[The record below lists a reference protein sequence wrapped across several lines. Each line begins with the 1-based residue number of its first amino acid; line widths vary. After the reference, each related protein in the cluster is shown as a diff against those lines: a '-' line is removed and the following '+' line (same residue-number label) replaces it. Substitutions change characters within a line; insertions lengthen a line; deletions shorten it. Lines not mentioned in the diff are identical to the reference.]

1 MVINI
6 KKNIIKLLFM
16 LSIFLTFN
24 TGEIDSNSD
33 KILYYDRDLEIIPE
47 NYKIYWLSVDNT
59 TTYANSIYPG
69 DKIDLWLLTKVENNY
84 VYEPFITNIE
94 VLSYIIDGKKYYARN
109 IEELINVY
117 TKDLN
122 DELKVYYKLHGIRI
136 EGITAVC
143 KVYDLIKLEKL
154 ERIY

>member
-33 KILYYDRDLEIIPE
+33 KILYYDKSNL
-47 NYKIYWLSVDNT
+47 NYIDTFKIYFKNT
-59 TTYANSIYPG
+59 NSYSLN
-69 DKIDLWLLTKVENNY
+69 KSLKY
-84 VYEPFITNIE
+84 TNIE

-109 IEELINVY
+109 IEELINIY

-122 DELKVYYKLHGIRI
+122 DELKVYYKLRGIRI

>member
-24 TGEIDSNSD
+24 IGEIDSNSD
-33 KILYYDRDLEIIPE
+33 KILYYDRTNL
-47 NYKIYWLSVDNT
+47 NYIDTFKIYFKNT
-59 TTYANSIYPG
+59 NSYSLN
-69 DKIDLWLLTKVENNY
+69 KSLKY
-84 VYEPFITNIE
+84 TNIE

-117 TKDLN
+117 AKDLN

-136 EGITAVC
+136 EGITVVC

>member
-33 KILYYDRDLEIIPE
+33 KILYYDRNNL
-47 NYKIYWLSVDNT
+47 NYIDTFKIYFKDT
-59 TTYANSIYPG
+59 NSYS
-69 DKIDLWLLTKVENNY
+69 LNNSLKK
-84 VYEPFITNIE
+84 TNIQ
-94 VLSYIIDGKKYYARN
+94 VISYTIDNKKYYARN
-109 IEELINVY
+109 IEELIKQY
-117 TKDLN
+117 TKNLN
-122 DELKVYYKLHGIRI
+122 NELKVYYDINGVKIDN
-136 EGITAVC
+136 ITAIC

>member
-16 LSIFLTFN
+16 LTIFFTFN

-33 KILYYDRDLEIIPE
+33 KILYYDKNNL
-47 NYKIYWLSVDNT
+47 NYIDTFKIYFKDT
-59 TTYANSIYPG
+59 NSYS
-69 DKIDLWLLTKVENNY
+69 LNNSLKK
-84 VYEPFITNIE
+84 TNIQ
-94 VLSYIIDGKKYYARN
+94 VISYTIDNKKYYARN
-109 IEELINVY
+109 IEELIKQY
-117 TKDLN
+117 TKNLN
-122 DELKVYYKLHGIRI
+122 NELKVYYNINGVKIDS
-136 EGITAVC
+136 ITAIC

>member
-33 KILYYDRDLEIIPE
+33 KILYYDRNNL
-47 NYKIYWLSVDNT
+47 NYIDTFKIYFKNT
-59 TTYANSIYPG
+59 NSYSLN
-69 DKIDLWLLTKVENNY
+69 KSLKY
-84 VYEPFITNIE
+84 TNIE

-122 DELKVYYKLHGIRI
+122 DELKVYYKLYGIRI
-136 EGITAVC
+136 EGITVVC

>member
-33 KILYYDRDLEIIPE
+33 KILYYDRNNL
-47 NYKIYWLSVDNT
+47 NYIDTFKIYFKDT
-59 TTYANSIYPG
+59 NSYS
-69 DKIDLWLLTKVENNY
+69 LNNSLKK
-84 VYEPFITNIE
+84 TNIQ
-94 VLSYIIDGKKYYARN
+94 VISYTIDNKKYYARN
-109 IEELINVY
+109 IEELIKQY
-117 TKDLN
+117 TKSLN
-122 DELKVYYKLHGIRI
+122 NELKVYYDINGVKIDS
-136 EGITAVC
+136 ITVIC

>member
-16 LSIFLTFN
+16 LTIFFTFN

-33 KILYYDRDLEIIPE
+33 KILYYDKNNL
-47 NYKIYWLSVDNT
+47 NYIDTFKIYFKDT
-59 TTYANSIYPG
+59 NSYS
-69 DKIDLWLLTKVENNY
+69 LNNSLKK
-84 VYEPFITNIE
+84 TNIQ
-94 VLSYIIDGKKYYARN
+94 VISYTIDNKKYYARN
-109 IEELINVY
+109 IEELIKQY
-117 TKDLN
+117 TKNLN
-122 DELKVYYKLHGIRI
+122 NELKVYYDINGVKIDS
-136 EGITAVC
+136 ITAIC

>member
-16 LSIFLTFN
+16 LYIFLTFN

-33 KILYYDRDLEIIPE
+33 KILYYDRTNL
-47 NYKIYWLSVDNT
+47 NYIDTFKIYFKNT
-59 TTYANSIYPG
+59 NSYSLN
-69 DKIDLWLLTKVENNY
+69 KSLKY
-84 VYEPFITNIE
+84 TNIE

-117 TKDLN
+117 TKD
-122 DELKVYYKLHGIRI
+122 LKVYYKLHGIRI

>member
-1 MVINI
+1 
-6 KKNIIKLLFM
+6 M

-33 KILYYDRDLEIIPE
+33 KILYYDRNNL
-47 NYKIYWLSVDNT
+47 NYIDTFKIYFKNT
-59 TTYANSIYPG
+59 NSYSLN
-69 DKIDLWLLTKVENNY
+69 KSLKY
-84 VYEPFITNIE
+84 TNIE

>member
-33 KILYYDRDLEIIPE
+33 KILYYDRTNL
-47 NYKIYWLSVDNT
+47 NYIDTFKIYFKNT
-59 TTYANSIYPG
+59 NSYSLN
-69 DKIDLWLLTKVENNY
+69 KSLKY
-84 VYEPFITNIE
+84 TNIE

-136 EGITAVC
+136 EGITVVC
-143 KVYDLIKLEKL
+143 KVYDLIKLVKL

>member
-33 KILYYDRDLEIIPE
+33 KILYYDRNNL
-47 NYKIYWLSVDNT
+47 NYIDTFKIYFKNT
-59 TTYANSIYPG
+59 NSYSLN
-69 DKIDLWLLTKVENNY
+69 KSLKY
-84 VYEPFITNIE
+84 TNIE

-117 TKDLN
+117 IKDLN

-136 EGITAVC
+136 EGITVVC

>member
-33 KILYYDRDLEIIPE
+33 KILYYDRNNL
-47 NYKIYWLSVDNT
+47 NYIDTFKIYFKNT
-59 TTYANSIYPG
+59 NSYSLN
-69 DKIDLWLLTKVENNY
+69 KSLKY
-84 VYEPFITNIE
+84 TNIE
-94 VLSYIIDGKKYYARN
+94 VLSYIIDGKKYYAKN

-117 TKDLN
+117 IKDLN

-136 EGITAVC
+136 EGITVVC

>member
-1 MVINI
+1 
-6 KKNIIKLLFM
+6 
-16 LSIFLTFN
+16 
-24 TGEIDSNSD
+24 
-33 KILYYDRDLEIIPE
+33 
-47 NYKIYWLSVDNT
+47 
-59 TTYANSIYPG
+59 
-69 DKIDLWLLTKVENNY
+69 
-84 VYEPFITNIE
+84 
-94 VLSYIIDGKKYYARN
+94 
-109 IEELINVY
+109 VY

>member
-24 TGEIDSNSD
+24 IGEIDSNSD
-33 KILYYDRDLEIIPE
+33 KILYYDRTNL
-47 NYKIYWLSVDNT
+47 NYIDTFKIYFKNT
-59 TTYANSIYPG
+59 NSYSLN
-69 DKIDLWLLTKVENNY
+69 KSLKY
-84 VYEPFITNIE
+84 TNIE

-136 EGITAVC
+136 ESITVVC

>member
-16 LSIFLTFN
+16 LTIFLTFN

-33 KILYYDRDLEIIPE
+33 KILYYDRNNL
-47 NYKIYWLSVDNT
+47 NYIDTFKIYFKDT
-59 TTYANSIYPG
+59 NSYS
-69 DKIDLWLLTKVENNY
+69 LNNSLKK
-84 VYEPFITNIE
+84 TNIQ
-94 VLSYIIDGKKYYARN
+94 VISYTIDNKKYYARN
-109 IEELINVY
+109 IEELIKQY
-117 TKDLN
+117 TKSLN
-122 DELKVYYKLHGIRI
+122 NELKVYYDINGVKIDS
-136 EGITAVC
+136 ITVIC

>member
-16 LSIFLTFN
+16 LTIFFTFN

-33 KILYYDRDLEIIPE
+33 KILYYDRNNL
-47 NYKIYWLSVDNT
+47 NYIDTFKIYFKDT
-59 TTYANSIYPG
+59 NSYS
-69 DKIDLWLLTKVENNY
+69 LNNSLKK
-84 VYEPFITNIE
+84 TNIQ
-94 VLSYIIDGKKYYARN
+94 VISYTIDNKKYYARN
-109 IEELINVY
+109 IEELIKQY
-117 TKDLN
+117 TKNLN
-122 DELKVYYKLHGIRI
+122 NELKVYYDINGVKIDS
-136 EGITAVC
+136 ITAIC